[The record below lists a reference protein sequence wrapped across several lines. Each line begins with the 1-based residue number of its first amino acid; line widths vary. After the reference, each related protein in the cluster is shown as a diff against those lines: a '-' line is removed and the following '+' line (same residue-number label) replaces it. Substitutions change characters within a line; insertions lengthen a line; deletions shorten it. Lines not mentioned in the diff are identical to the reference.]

1 MAEFHEVDP
10 GALLQGKVCM
20 VTGANSGIGKAT
32 ALGLANLGAMVV
44 MACRNQERGEAAR
57 TEIQAASGNTAVEV
71 ALVDLASQDSIRAMV
86 ADFIARY
93 SRLDVLVNNAA
104 IFKPARTVTPD
115 GLETMFATNHLGP
128 FLLTNLLLDM
138 LKASTPARI
147 LVVTA
152 PSTTRLDFD
161 DLQGKRRFRPLIAFG
176 ASKMCNLLFTYDLAQ
191 RLKGSG
197 ITVNAV
203 HPGVVKSSLMKDAPL
218 PVRWL
223 TRVVGRSPEEAAETL
238 VYLASSPEVAGVTG
252 AFFKDK
258 RPIDSNAYSHDQK
271 VQQRLWEI
279 STVLT
284 KLECS

>member
-1 MAEFHEVDP
+1 MTEFPEIAP
-10 GALLQGKVCM
+10 GAHLQGKVCM

-32 ALGLANLGAMVV
+32 ALGLARLGATVV
-44 MACRNQERGEAAR
+44 MACRDQGRGDAAR

-71 ALVDLASQDSIRAMV
+71 ALVDLSSQDSIRAMV
-86 ADFIARY
+86 ADFMARY

-104 IFKPARTVTPD
+104 VFKPARTMAPD

-128 FLLTNLLLDM
+128 FLLTNLLLDT
-138 LKASTPARI
+138 LRASASARI
-147 LVVTA
+147 LTVTA
-152 PSTTRLDFD
+152 PSTTRLNFD
-161 DLQGKRRFRPLIAFG
+161 DLQGEKRFRPLIAFG
-176 ASKMCNLLFTYDLAQ
+176 ASKMCNLLFTYELAR

-223 TRVVGRSPEEAAETL
+223 TRLVGRSPEEAAETL

-252 AFFKDK
+252 TFFKDK
-258 RPIDSNAYSHDQK
+258 QPIHSNAYSHDQK
-271 VQQRLWEI
+271 VQRRLWEI
-279 STVLT
+279 SMVLT
-284 KLECS
+284 KLE

>member
-1 MAEFHEVDP
+1 MTEFPEVAP
-10 GALLQGKVCM
+10 GAHLQGKVCM

-32 ALGLANLGAMVV
+32 ALGLARLGATVV
-44 MACRNQERGEAAR
+44 MACRDQGRGDAAR

-71 ALVDLASQDSIRAMV
+71 ALVDLSSQDSIRAMV
-86 ADFIARY
+86 ADFMARY

-104 IFKPARTVTPD
+104 VFKPARTMAPD

-128 FLLTNLLLDM
+128 FLLTNLLLDT
-138 LKASTPARI
+138 LRASASARI
-147 LVVTA
+147 LTVTA
-152 PSTTRLDFD
+152 PSTTRLNFD
-161 DLQGKRRFRPLIAFG
+161 DLQGEKRFRPLIAFG
-176 ASKMCNLLFTYDLAQ
+176 ASKMCNLLFTYELAR

-223 TRVVGRSPEEAAETL
+223 TRLVGRSPEEAAETL

-252 AFFKDK
+252 TFFKDK
-258 RPIDSNAYSHDQK
+258 QPIHSNAYSHDQK
-271 VQQRLWEI
+271 VQRRLWEI
-279 STVLT
+279 SMVLT
-284 KLECS
+284 KLE